1 MTKTFTRND
10 LIRFIYKETSPGESR
25 EIRKALLFD
34 NQLLNQFKELKEVVR
49 LLDIQDEYPS
59 QKILNN
65 ILEYSKTL
73 NLHSVKR

>member
-34 NQLLNQFKELKEVVR
+34 NQLLTQFKELKEVVR
-49 LLDIQDEYPS
+49 ILDIQDEYPS